1 MKLILTFSFIFTKEL
16 AKALVRYDQ
25 GNFFFLCSNFYPVD
39 FKLFFFFVYSEGSRS
54 MCSEMVVSLNW
65 YLL

>member
-1 MKLILTFSFIFTKEL
+1 MKLILTFSFIFTREL

-25 GNFFFLCSNFYPVD
+25 GNFFFCSNFYPVD
-39 FKLFFFFVYSEGSRS
+39 FKLFFLVYSEGSRLV
-54 MCSEMVVSLNW
+54 CSEMVVSLNW